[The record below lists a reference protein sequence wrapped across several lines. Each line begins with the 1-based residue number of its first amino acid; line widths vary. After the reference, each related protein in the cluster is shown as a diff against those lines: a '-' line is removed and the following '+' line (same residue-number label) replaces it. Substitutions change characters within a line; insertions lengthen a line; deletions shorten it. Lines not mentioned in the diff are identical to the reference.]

1 MIPGQFEYVRP
12 GSLDET
18 LQALAANPGEAKL
31 ISGGYSLLPLL
42 KLRLAQPAVLVD
54 LQDVPGLKGIVR
66 TDDFVRIGSRTTHRE
81 IQESEELALILPI
94 MREAAA
100 GIGDAQVRNW
110 GTIGGS
116 VAHADPS
123 SDWPAVL
130 IATDASVVCRSV
142 DGERE
147 IAARSFFL
155 DSFVTAIEPTEVL
168 TEVRDSDP
176 GTAQRRRL
184 PEAGASGGRLLDGRR
199 GRPAGPRRR
208 RPDRQDRYRP
218 HRRRRAAIRGGR
230 RRGRDPR
237 RHPERGPLR
246 PGGRGGRGRKP
257 PRCGCPRACRLQA
270 GHGPRDDEARAAP
283 GRCPRGGPIGGPRG
297 RERSHE
303 AHHADRQRRDP
314 GSGRRAAPPA
324 RPPSPRRLPPDRH
337 AHRLRHQQLRCVH
350 GPCQRRER
358 EVLHDAR
365 RPGGRRSHHDHRGP
379 RPRRRAASAAA
390 GVLGPA
396 RPAVRLLHSGH
407 DHAGRLAARERPGP
421 HREPRS
427 ARASPATSAA
437 ARAT

>member
-81 IQESEELALILPI
+81 IQESEELAQILPI

-142 DGERE
+142 DGERK

-168 TEVRDSDP
+168 TEVRVPIP
-176 GTAQRRRL
+176 GPR
-184 PEAGASGGRLLDGRR
+184 SGGAYQKLE
-199 GRPAGPRRR
+199 
-208 RPDRQDRYRP
+208 
-218 HRRRRAAIRGGR
+218 RRAGDFSTVGVAVQLALDDGGRIDRIGIGLTAVAEQPFEAVAAESEIRGGIPSE
-230 RRGRDPR
+230 GLFDQAAAAAAA
-237 RHPERGPLR
+237 ESR
-246 PGGRGGRGRKP
+246 PV
-257 PRCGCPRACRLQA
+257 ADA
-270 GHGPRDDEARAAP
+270 HGPVDYKLGMVREMTKRAL
-283 GRCPRGGPIGGPRG
+283 
-297 RERSHE
+297 
-303 AHHADRQRRDP
+303 RR
-314 GSGRRAAPPA
+314 
-324 RPPSPRRLPPDRH
+324 
-337 AHRLRHQQLRCVH
+337 
-350 GPCQRRER
+350 
-358 EVLHDAR
+358 
-365 RPGGRRSHHDHRGP
+365 
-379 RPRRRAASAAA
+379 
-390 GVLGPA
+390 
-396 RPAVRLLHSGH
+396 
-407 DHAGRLAARERPGP
+407 
-421 HREPRS
+421 
-427 ARASPATSAA
+427 AA
-437 ARAT
+437 ARAAGQ